1 MSDPITWPTDVA
13 IIGGLAVGAVTIM
26 GFIIQTFKKDWRDP
40 VNTLAL
46 RVTKIETEVGNLP
59 RSMAAAQQIS
69 DDHDLRMEKDLI
81 RLETKMEKITD
92 LMIKML
98 TDAKNSSDTEE

>member
-1 MSDPITWPTDVA
+1 
-13 IIGGLAVGAVTIM
+13 
-26 GFIIQTFKKDWRDP
+26 
-40 VNTLAL
+40 
-46 RVTKIETEVGNLP
+46 
-59 RSMAAAQQIS
+59 
-69 DDHDLRMEKDLI
+69 MEKDLI